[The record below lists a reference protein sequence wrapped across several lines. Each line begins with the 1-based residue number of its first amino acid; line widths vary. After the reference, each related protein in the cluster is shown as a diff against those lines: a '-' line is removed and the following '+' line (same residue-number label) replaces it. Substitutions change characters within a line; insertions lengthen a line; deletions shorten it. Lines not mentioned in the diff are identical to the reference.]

1 MFSSTTVVL
10 PQFSPSSCFKTP
22 WSKFVAALPSDRHW
36 YGHGYGS
43 SNWDLEEIY
52 LLHLMT
58 FTPCTSVATTHE
70 ELQSIDSA
78 LLVGCG
84 GSPLPMLFLR
94 FLAIPCVM
102 RPPLLLWQ
110 QSNPNQIPHRRATF
124 SRYVF
129 NTWVV
134 SAHSLALKP
143 VWFVTK
149 FSTASWQCRCWAIDS
164 FGILLAIS
172 LPPSRS
178 LLVTQHLSATA
189 SHTSFLPNADWIPLP
204 RHPLFLRFS
213 SSPPCDCLILIHSH
227 WFFPHLLRILHSAES
242 PSTHLGASLSHQPPR
257 ILLFFPAAPRLRGL
271 RASLDPSWR
280 LGNSCLVHS
289 PEGTPLNVVND

>member
-1 MFSSTTVVL
+1 MHFSSNNSWGVAINRFGLARWLRRQPTPNALSSLFGDPLRNAATSPAMTAVE
-10 PQFSPSSCFKTP
+10 PQSDSSPACNIFS
-22 WSKFVAALPSDRHW
+22 
-36 YGHGYGS
+36 
-43 SNWDLEEIY
+43 
-52 LLHLMT
+52 
-58 FTPCTSVATTHE
+58 
-70 ELQSIDSA
+70 
-78 LLVGCG
+78 
-84 GSPLPMLFLR
+84 LR
-94 FLAIPCVM
+94 
-102 RPPLLLWQ
+102 
-110 QSNPNQIPHRRATF
+110 
-124 SRYVF
+124 F

-213 SSPPCDCLILIHSH
+213 SSPPRDCLILIHSH

-280 LGNSCLVHS
+280 LGNSCLIHS